1 MTIEG
6 LEKPAMVHKG
16 GMTVTGNDGKMV
28 SKMLVLI
35 KVDSED
41 SVTLIITEAI
51 FNFRHTFFCTT
62 CHFAILK

>member
-35 KVDSED
+35 EVGSED
-41 SVTLIITEAI
+41 SETLIITEAS
-51 FNFRHTFFCTT
+51 FNFRHAFF
-62 CHFAILK
+62 AQNVILQF